1 MDKTPPSGPPK
12 DPAKNPANSP
22 ANSNDPKSKTAPL
35 DPQTRGLY
43 FAFFNEIGIIS
54 QLSRAMM
61 EASLPDGLSVAH
73 FSVLNHL
80 MRVGDGRT
88 PLAIARAFQ
97 LPKTTMT
104 HTLSVLEKNAMV
116 ELRPNPKDGRSKCV
130 WLTEKGRKFRDDAI
144 ASLDPDV
151 AALSSRIPL
160 TIVSELVDKLADIRK
175 TLDNYRDE

>member
-1 MDKTPPSGPPK
+1 MDKTPPNGPTNGPE
-12 DPAKNPANSP
+12 NNP
-22 ANSNDPKSKTAPL
+22 ANSNDPNGKTAPL

-61 EASLPDGLSVAH
+61 EASLPNGLSVAH

-80 MRVGDGRT
+80 VRLGDGRT
-88 PLAIARAFQ
+88 PLDIARAFQ

-104 HTLSVLEKNAMV
+104 HTLSVLEKNAMII
-116 ELRPNPKDGRSKCV
+116 LRPNPKDGRSKCV
-130 WLTEKGRKFRDDAI
+130 FLTDKGREFRDDAI

-151 AALSSRIPL
+151 AALSSRIP
-160 TIVSELVDKLADIRK
+160 IKVVSELVDKLADIRK
-175 TLDNYRDE
+175 TLDDYRDE